1 MANFSDIR
9 AKYPQYND
17 MSDEQFATAFHN
29 KYYSDIPYDEFKGKI
44 GFMTQEQPT
53 TPVEAPVTPE
63 APVQEQQPSTWERLF
78 GETGKGVAQ
87 ALSATKE
94 LLKDSPV
101 SQLQAAQT
109 GYTKG
114 LITDPIV
121 GAAQMVGVP
130 IDKQAYEAFM
140 GESNK
145 AAEFVGSMASPI
157 NKIFGTLKAAT
168 PVKSIVQ
175 GMGAG
180 ALQSVLQPTD
190 KEDFWK
196 DKALQAGVGAV
207 LGGAFPIVGLT
218 SKSLYK
224 IFSNVSLTEKGRVE
238 ELRKLLKEAS
248 GSERQAIIKDLR
260 NAQQYVEGSE
270 LTVGQILADRPS
282 AVNLVAEQVQ
292 LSGRPSVSGVFKG
305 REAAQRQ
312 AQDTAL
318 GRIASPEGM
327 TASQMETMRDQVT
340 KDIRDE
346 ALAKANVYQKQ
357 GVPLEDE
364 LARLERSRVQ
374 ALQGQGITSTESAQA
389 INRAHSWSPVPGYP
403 RFPGRYSPNMD
414 RAIEFKSAAD
424 DFKSIVD
431 AKRIDIDFKNAQL
444 QNLNE
449 QGYFPLMSNDI
460 GKGISETLSKP
471 GNRADQALNAVYT
484 DTLSRIQQLTNARG
498 LIDSNDLYKIRK
510 DLGEDVVSSLSARNI
525 QASDKRVAGL
535 TKELQG
541 LIDQSIVKAGAGDL
555 WGKYLSKFAEYSN
568 RADRMKIG
576 VALQEKLGGV
586 YDVQN
591 LGAFGSAVSNARNL
605 ISQATGNRFKT
616 DLGQV
621 LTKEEM
627 GVVNNVLA
635 DLSSKKKMQD
645 LAKGVRATGLEG
657 GDEFTLTVFNQKV
670 TLVKDLLRSIRLG
683 KQSEVD
689 KKAAEL
695 FNDPEKMADFLE
707 FVPKSKF
714 DKLVPAMVKQMS
726 PEMANAFV
734 NRFGVGLAGID
745 E

>member
-29 KYYSDIPYDEFKGKI
+29 KYYSDIPYDEFKSKI
-44 GFMTQEQPT
+44 GFATQEQPT
-53 TPVEAPVTPE
+53 ATPEPSVTPE
-63 APVQEQQPSTWERLF
+63 QPQQPSTWERLF
-78 GETGKGVAQ
+78 GETGKGVAEALTSYKQQSPLAEMQ
-87 ALSATKE
+87 AF
-94 LLKDSPV
+94 
-101 SQLQAAQT
+101 QT
-109 GYTKG
+109 GVTRG
-114 LITDPIV
+114 MVTDPLV

-145 AAEFVGSMASPI
+145 AGEIIGGMASPI
-157 NKIFGTLKAAT
+157 NKVFGALNAAT
-168 PVKSIVQ
+168 PVKMVAQ
-175 GMGAG
+175 QMGAG
-180 ALQSVLQPTD
+180 ALQAVLQPTD
-190 KEDFWK
+190 KENFWK
-196 DKALQAGVGAV
+196 DKALQGGVGAI
-207 LGGAFPIVGLT
+207 LGGAFPIIGLT

-224 IFSNVSLTEKGRVE
+224 VFSNTSLTEKGRIE
-238 ELRKLLKEAS
+238 ELRKVLKDAAGPELDAV
-248 GSERQAIIKDLR
+248 IKDLR
-260 NAQQYVEGSE
+260 NAGQYVEGSE
-270 LTVGQILADRPS
+270 LTVGQILADRAS
-282 AVNLVAEQVQ
+282 AVNLVAEQAA
-292 LSGRPSVSGVFKG
+292 LSGRPSVSGVFKQ
-305 REAAQRQ
+305 REAAQRG
-312 AQDTAL
+312 AQDVAL

-327 TASQMETMRDQVT
+327 TASQMEAMRDQVT

-357 GVPLEDE
+357 GVPLENE
-364 LARLERSRVQ
+364 LARLERSRTQ
-374 ALQGQGITSTESAQA
+374 ALQGMGITETESAQA
-389 INRAHSWSPVPGYP
+389 INRAHSWTPVPGYP

-431 AKRIDIDFKNAQL
+431 SKRIEIDFKKAQL
-444 QNLNE
+444 ENLNKH
-449 QGYFPLMSNDI
+449 GYFPLTSNDI
-460 GKGISETLSKP
+460 GKGIFETLSKP
-471 GNRADQALNAVYT
+471 GNRADEALKAVYT
-484 DTLSRIQQLTNARG
+484 DTLDRINKLTNSRG

-510 DLGEDVVSSLSARNI
+510 DLGEDIVSSLSARNI

-591 LGAFGSAVSNARNL
+591 LGAFGTAVANSKSL
-605 ISQATGNRFKT
+605 IAEATGSRFKT
-616 DLGQV
+616 ELGQV

-645 LAKGVRATGLEG
+645 LIKGVKATGLEG
-657 GDEFTLTVFNQKV
+657 GDEFTITIFNQKV
-670 TLVKDLLRSIRLG
+670 TLLKDLLRSIRLG

-689 KKAAEL
+689 RKAAEL
-695 FNDPEKMADFLE
+695 FMDKDKMADFLE
-707 FVPKSKF
+707 FVPQSKF
-714 DKLVPAMVKQMS
+714 DKLIPAMVKRMS

-734 NRFGVGLAGID
+734 NRFGVGLAGA
-745 E
+745 EQ

>member
-29 KYYSDIPYDEFKGKI
+29 KYYSDIPYDEFKSKI
-44 GFMTQEQPT
+44 GFATQEQPT
-53 TPVEAPVTPE
+53 ATPE
-63 APVQEQQPSTWERLF
+63 PSVMPEQPQQPSTWERLF
-78 GETGKGVAQ
+78 GETGKGVAEALTSYKQQSPLAGMQ
-87 ALSATKE
+87 AF
-94 LLKDSPV
+94 
-101 SQLQAAQT
+101 QT
-109 GYTKG
+109 GVTRG
-114 LITDPIV
+114 MVTDPLV

-145 AAEFVGSMASPI
+145 AGEIIGGMASPI
-157 NKIFGTLKAAT
+157 NKVFGALNAAT
-168 PVKSIVQ
+168 PVKMVAQ
-175 GMGAG
+175 QMGAG
-180 ALQSVLQPTD
+180 ALQAVLQPTD
-190 KEDFWK
+190 KENFWQ
-196 DKALQAGVGAV
+196 DKALQGGVGAI
-207 LGGAFPIVGLT
+207 LGGAFPIIGLT

-224 IFSNVSLTEKGRVE
+224 VFSNTSLTEKGRIE
-238 ELRKLLKEAS
+238 ELRKVLKDAAGPEREA
-248 GSERQAIIKDLR
+248 IVKDLR
-260 NAQQYVEGSE
+260 NAGQYVDGSE

-282 AVNLVAEQVQ
+282 AVNLVAEQAA
-292 LSGRPSVSGVFKG
+292 LSGRPAVSGVFKQ
-305 REAAQRQ
+305 REAAQRG
-312 AQDTAL
+312 AQDVAL
-318 GRIASPEGM
+318 GRIASPDGM
-327 TASQMETMRDQVT
+327 TASQMEAMRDQVT

-357 GVPLEDE
+357 GVPLEEE
-364 LARLERSRVQ
+364 LARLDRSRTQ
-374 ALQGQGITSTESAQA
+374 ALQGMGITETESAQA
-389 INRAHSWSPVPGYP
+389 INRAHSWTPVPGYP

-431 AKRIDIDFKNAQL
+431 SKRIEIDFKKAQL
-444 QNLNE
+444 ENLNK
-449 QGYFPLMSNDI
+449 QGYFPLTSNDI
-460 GKGISETLSKP
+460 GKGIFETLSKP
-471 GNRADQALNAVYT
+471 GNRADEALKAVYT
-484 DTLSRIQQLTNARG
+484 DTLDRINKLTNSRG

-510 DLGEDVVSSLSARNI
+510 DLGEDIVSSLSARNI

-591 LGAFGSAVSNARNL
+591 LGAFGTAVANSKSL
-605 ISQATGNRFKT
+605 IAEATGSRFKT
-616 DLGQV
+616 ELGQV

-645 LAKGVRATGLEG
+645 LIKGVKATGLEG
-657 GDEFTLTVFNQKV
+657 GDEFTVTIFNQKV
-670 TLVKDLLRSIRLG
+670 TLLKDLLRSIRLG

-689 KKAAEL
+689 RKAAEL
-695 FNDPEKMADFLE
+695 FMDKDKMADFLE
-707 FVPKSKF
+707 FVPQSKF
-714 DKLVPAMVKQMS
+714 DKLIPAMVKRMS

-734 NRFGVGLAGID
+734 NRFGVGLAGA
-745 E
+745 EQ

>member
-29 KYYSDIPYDEFKGKI
+29 KYYSDIPYDEFKSKI
-44 GFMTQEQPT
+44 GFATQEQPT
-53 TPVEAPVTPE
+53 ATPEPSVTPE
-63 APVQEQQPSTWERLF
+63 QPQQPSTWERLF
-78 GETGKGVAQ
+78 GETGKGVAEALTSYKQQSPLSEVQ
-87 ALSATKE
+87 AF
-94 LLKDSPV
+94 
-101 SQLQAAQT
+101 QT
-109 GYTKG
+109 GVTRG
-114 LITDPIV
+114 MVTDPLV

-145 AAEFVGSMASPI
+145 AGEIIGGMASPI
-157 NKIFGTLKAAT
+157 NKVFGALNAAT
-168 PVKSIVQ
+168 PVKMVAQ
-175 GMGAG
+175 QMGAG
-180 ALQSVLQPTD
+180 ALQAVLQPTD
-190 KEDFWK
+190 KENFWQ
-196 DKALQAGVGAV
+196 DKALQGGVGAI
-207 LGGAFPIVGLT
+207 LGGAFPIIGLT

-224 IFSNVSLTEKGRVE
+224 VFSNTSLTEKGRIE
-238 ELRKLLKEAS
+238 ELRKVLKDAAGPELEA
-248 GSERQAIIKDLR
+248 IVKDLR
-260 NAQQYVEGSE
+260 NAGQYVEGSE

-282 AVNLVAEQVQ
+282 AVNLVAEQAA
-292 LSGRPSVSGVFKG
+292 LSGRPSVSGVFKQ
-305 REAAQRQ
+305 REAAQRG
-312 AQDTAL
+312 AQDVAL

-327 TASQMETMRDQVT
+327 TASQMEAMRDQVT

-357 GVPLEDE
+357 GVPLEEE
-364 LARLERSRVQ
+364 LARLDRSRTQ
-374 ALQGQGITSTESAQA
+374 ALQGKGITETESAQA
-389 INRAHSWSPVPGYP
+389 INRAHSWTPVPGYP

-431 AKRIDIDFKNAQL
+431 SKRIEIDFKKAQL
-444 QNLNE
+444 ENLNK
-449 QGYFPLMSNDI
+449 QGYFPLTSNDI
-460 GKGISETLSKP
+460 GKGIFETLSKP
-471 GNRADQALNAVYT
+471 GNRADEALKAVYT
-484 DTLSRIQQLTNARG
+484 DTLDRINKLTNSRG

-510 DLGEDVVSSLSARNI
+510 DLGEDIVSSLSARNI

-591 LGAFGSAVSNARNL
+591 LGAFGTAVANSKSL
-605 ISQATGNRFKT
+605 IAEATGSRFKT
-616 DLGQV
+616 ELGQV

-645 LAKGVRATGLEG
+645 LIKGVKATGLEG
-657 GDEFTLTVFNQKV
+657 GDEFTVTIFNQKV
-670 TLVKDLLRSIRLG
+670 TLLKDLLRSIRLG

-689 KKAAEL
+689 RKAAEL
-695 FNDPEKMADFLE
+695 FMDKDKMADFLE
-707 FVPKSKF
+707 FVPQSKF
-714 DKLVPAMVKQMS
+714 DKLIPAMVKRMS

-734 NRFGVGLAGID
+734 NRFGVGLAGA
-745 E
+745 EQ